1 MGVKTSPACF
11 GIEKSNIQ
19 VLNYPALLRLCWVLC
34 VHAKSE
40 WLSFCLKE
48 RKKEKKSRGG
58 PVFRGRETEWWQR
71 SAARG
76 GGGGVTRGRD
86 SPKSHFLSGIH
97 MHPQTTSDCI
107 RHTFTIDC
115 SMMD

>member
-1 MGVKTSPACF
+1 MF
-11 GIEKSNIQ
+11 
-19 VLNYPALLRLCWVLC
+19 W
-34 VHAKSE
+34 
-40 WLSFCLKE
+40 
-48 RKKEKKSRGG
+48 
-58 PVFRGRETEWWQR
+58 GRETEWWQR

-76 GGGGVTRGRD
+76 GGGGVTSGRD

-97 MHPQTTSDCI
+97 MHPKTTSDCI